1 MNASSPTPGKTPRH
15 EALRHEALALLKS
28 FTTDIV
34 GILDTEE
41 LLWAVAEKTI
51 SKLGWQDCVIYIK
64 DEKQNLLLQKAAF
77 GPKSNGNHSVI
88 GPLEIPVG
96 HGIVGKVASTGTSM

>member
-1 MNASSPTPGKTPRH
+1 MNKSSPTPNKTPRH

-51 SKLGWQDCVIYIK
+51 SKLG
-64 DEKQNLLLQKAAF
+64 
-77 GPKSNGNHSVI
+77 
-88 GPLEIPVG
+88 
-96 HGIVGKVASTGTSM
+96 